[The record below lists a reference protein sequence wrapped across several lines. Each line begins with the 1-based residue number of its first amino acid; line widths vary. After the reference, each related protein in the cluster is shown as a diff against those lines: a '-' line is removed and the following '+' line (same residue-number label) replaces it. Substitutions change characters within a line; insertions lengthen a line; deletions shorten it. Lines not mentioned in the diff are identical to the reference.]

1 MNPLIGITC
10 GHQWSDPERFYVNG
24 PYIHG
29 ITAAGGIP
37 ILVPYL
43 DRAKLEQILDRIDAL
58 LVPGG
63 IDVDAKH
70 YNQELHPKSGI
81 INPWWDELDIFMI
94 RGALARNLPLL
105 AICRGCQILNV
116 ACGGS
121 LIQDIESFIPQ
132 PIKHQQQAPKWYP
145 THGVTLVSDSHL
157 AEIYGTT
164 ILRVNSFHHQAVD
177 QVAPGFRVTAV
188 ASDGVIEG
196 IESIKHRF
204 VVGVQWHPELMVSH
218 DPAVQ
223 TLFARFTAAAAETN
237 QAG

>member
-70 YNQELHPKSGI
+70 YNQDLHPKSGI
-81 INPWWDELDIFMI
+81 INPWWDELDITMI
-94 RGALARNLPLL
+94 RGALARNLPIL
-105 AICRGCQILNV
+105 AICRGCQVLNV

-121 LIQDIESFIPQ
+121 LIQDIESFVSQ

-145 THGVTLVSDSHL
+145 THAVSIEQGSLL
-157 AEIYGTT
+157 AQIFGTEVV
-164 ILRVNSFHHQAVD
+164 RVNSFHHQAVE
-177 QVAPGFRVTAV
+177 QAAPGLRVTAR
-188 ASDGVIEG
+188 ASDGVIEA
-196 IESIKHRF
+196 IESTKHSF
-204 VVGVQWHPELMVSH
+204 VIGVQWHPELMTSH
-218 DPAVQ
+218 DAKMQ
-223 TLFARFTAAAAETN
+223 SLFDHFTAAAMGRPKT
-237 QAG
+237 

>member
-81 INPWWDELDIFMI
+81 IKPWCD
-94 RGALARNLPLL
+94 
-105 AICRGCQILNV
+105 
-116 ACGGS
+116 
-121 LIQDIESFIPQ
+121 
-132 PIKHQQQAPKWYP
+132 
-145 THGVTLVSDSHL
+145 
-157 AEIYGTT
+157 
-164 ILRVNSFHHQAVD
+164 
-177 QVAPGFRVTAV
+177 
-188 ASDGVIEG
+188 
-196 IESIKHRF
+196 
-204 VVGVQWHPELMVSH
+204 
-218 DPAVQ
+218 
-223 TLFARFTAAAAETN
+223 
-237 QAG
+237 